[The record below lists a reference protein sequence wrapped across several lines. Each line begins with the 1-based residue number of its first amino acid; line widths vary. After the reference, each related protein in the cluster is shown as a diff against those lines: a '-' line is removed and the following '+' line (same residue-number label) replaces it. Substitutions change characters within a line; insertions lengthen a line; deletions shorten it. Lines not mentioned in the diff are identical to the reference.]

1 MSFWHH
7 HSFAFLRPLFQVASA
22 AWLPAFAD
30 DFRRRFLT
38 LLSFSF
44 SSFDSVLALS
54 VLDPHPAL
62 IATNPQAFD
71 KEGGAGSAQNEHEVT
86 FALLLQHLTEWDLKR
101 LESYARNMVD
111 YHMVCRRQRNA
122 KSSTHL

>member
-1 MSFWHH
+1 MCLYLHLD
-7 HSFAFLRPLFQVASA
+7 SFASFCTLSPPQVASA
-22 AWLPAFAD
+22 AWLSAFAD

-71 KEGGAGSAQNEHEVT
+71 KEGGAQNANEHEVT

-111 YHMVCRRQRNA
+111 YHMV
-122 KSSTHL
+122 